1 MKCKVCGKNADSDYC
16 FQHKPRKQLQQRME
30 KPSLSSKKG
39 LSVGKSI
46 QMSSISY
53 NKAKNVHNNEHV
65 MQRTSS
71 KLSKQI
77 EKKLKTAEMFEFFI
91 SYWKKSDKKSAVSG
105 KFLGKEPLS
114 VFFHHIL
121 PKEKYPEACLDEEN
135 IILLTLEEHS
145 NVENDMYRYE
155 EVNKRRNYLLTK
167 YERT

>member
-1 MKCKVCGKNADSDYC
+1 MKCKVCGKNADSEYC
-16 FQHKPRKQLQQRME
+16 FAHKSRKPL
-30 KPSLSSKKG
+30 PDDGKG
-39 LSVGKSI
+39 LNTR
-46 QMSSISY
+46 MSSISY
-53 NKAKNVHNNEHV
+53 NKVKNVHNNEHV